1 MAQLTSK
8 YLCGVLGGGAPVLCG
23 GALVLGGGAPVLGV
37 LGGGAPVG
45 GVATE
50 AVAADALVGGGN
62 EGAAE
67 AAAEVLDFS
76 LIGRSFPVTGRMT
89 SDV

>member
-1 MAQLTSK
+1 MTQLTSK
-8 YLCGVLGGGAPVLCG
+8 YLFGVLGGWAP
-23 GALVLGGGAPVLGV
+23 VLGGGLPVLGV

-45 GVATE
+45 NVATE
-50 AVAADALVGGGN
+50 AVAADVLVGGGN
-62 EGAAE
+62 EGAAK

-76 LIGRSFPVTGRMT
+76 LIGRSLPVTGRMT